1 MQPNLAKLF
10 SWLFGFTAS
19 SLLCSGLSAQAQTPD
34 SAYYGYITVTPS
46 DSTQS
51 SGSATDNAQ
60 PTLVLVQPQTVAAA
74 TPEVAQ
80 VPVINPLKILGRSY
94 IGVGGNIG
102 LDGEETNLGEG
113 SLVIVTKAGFTENFS
128 LHNAVMFGDE
138 TTTTVALSANFPI
151 KAPVTGQT
159 IVIPFVGGGVLL
171 QPDKEWEAD
180 PLVSGGVDIPI
191 PPRFTGTVR
200 VNVVFPE
207 DDETDVGLVL
217 GVGYNLKLF

>member
-1 MQPNLAKLF
+1 MQPNSATLF

-34 SAYYGYITVTPS
+34 SAYYGYITITPS
-46 DSTQS
+46 DSAQS
-51 SGSATDNAQ
+51 SGSTTDNTQ
-60 PTLVLVQPQTVAAA
+60 PTLVLIQPQTVAAA

-80 VPVINPLKILGRSY
+80 VPGVNPLKILGRSY

-113 SLVIVTKAGFTENFS
+113 SVVIVSKAGFTDNFS

-138 TTTTVALSANFPI
+138 TTTSLTLSLNFPI
-151 KAPVTGQT
+151 KTPVTGQT

-171 QPDKEWEAD
+171 QPDNDWEAD
-180 PLVSGGVDIPI
+180 PLVSGGVDVPI
-191 PPRFTGTVR
+191 PPQFTGTVR
-200 VNVVFPE
+200 VNVAFPE

>member
-138 TTTTVALSANFPI
+138 TTTTVALSVNFPI

-159 IVIPFVGGGVLL
+159 IVIPFAGGGVLL
-171 QPDKEWEAD
+171 QPDKDWEAD

-207 DDETDVGLVL
+207 DDETDVGLIL

>member
-113 SLVIVTKAGFTENFS
+113 SLVIVTKAGFADNFS

-171 QPDKEWEAD
+171 QPDKDWEAD

>member
-1 MQPNLAKLF
+1 MQPNSATLF

-19 SLLCSGLSAQAQTPD
+19 SLLCGGLSAQAQTPD

-46 DSTQS
+46 DSAQS
-51 SGSATDNAQ
+51 SGSTTDNTQ

-74 TPEVAQ
+74 TSEVAQ
-80 VPVINPLKILGRSY
+80 VPVVNPLNILGRSY
-94 IGVGGNIG
+94 IGAGGNIG

-113 SLVIVTKAGFTENFS
+113 SFVIVSKAGFTDNFS
-128 LHNAVMFGDE
+128 VHNAVMFGDE
-138 TTTTVALSANFPI
+138 TTTSLTLSLNFPI
-151 KAPVTGQT
+151 KTPVTGQT
-159 IVIPFVGGGVLL
+159 IVIPFAGGGVLL
-171 QPDKEWEAD
+171 QPDDDWEAD
-180 PLVSGGVDIPI
+180 PLVSGGVDVPI

-200 VNVVFPE
+200 VNVAFPE

>member
-19 SLLCSGLSAQAQTPD
+19 SLLCSSLSAQAQTLD

-51 SGSATDNAQ
+51 SESATDNAQ

-113 SLVIVTKAGFTENFS
+113 SLVIVSKAGFTENFS

-159 IVIPFVGGGVLL
+159 IVIPFAGGGVLL
-171 QPDKEWEAD
+171 QPDKDWEAD

-200 VNVVFPE
+200 LTLPA
-207 DDETDVGLVL
+207 L
-217 GVGYNLKLF
+217 

>member
-60 PTLVLVQPQTVAAA
+60 PTLVLIQPQTVAAA

-113 SLVIVTKAGFTENFS
+113 SLVIVSKAGFTENFS

-138 TTTTVALSANFPI
+138 TTTTVALSVNFPI

-159 IVIPFVGGGVLL
+159 IVIPFAGGGVLL
-171 QPDKEWEAD
+171 QPDKDWEAD

-207 DDETDVGLVL
+207 DDETDVGLIL